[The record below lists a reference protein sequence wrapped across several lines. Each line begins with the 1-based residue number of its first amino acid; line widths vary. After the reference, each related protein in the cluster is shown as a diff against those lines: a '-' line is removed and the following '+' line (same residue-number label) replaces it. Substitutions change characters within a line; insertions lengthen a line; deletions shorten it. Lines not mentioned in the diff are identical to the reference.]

1 MQVRTRATAW
11 FGLVVFAYYYKVLV
25 FGFGGEVLDIET
37 LTGTWISGIDLNH
50 WIETAVYCP
59 LVWFALHQ
67 VNADVFGD
75 APRDPVT
82 LARHRRS
89 QTIGDTAIALFLYG
103 TGLHIANVIELSS
116 RELHGVDSGDVY
128 DLVYFLDEGLSH
140 YLQFVPLFFVIGWF
154 VVHDRPGRTDHAS
167 MAVFFGV
174 AHGVERAIGII
185 EGGKWFLGA
194 PTVLW
199 LALAVAA
206 RVHRSGPSGFDE
218 FFVRYAVAFCVT
230 LPIAEIAYRVQ
241 VGSFGQPSSLDR
253 GVVVEVVIGAI
264 AMTLL
269 GTALALR
276 WGRPSRDRHAHQAA
290 SVQPFD
296 TSTTNLAGAGQ
307 SVTRPSRSTSLFGS
321 IARVLHHA

>member
-1 MQVRTRATAW
+1 MPRRTRATTW
-11 FGLVVFAYYYKVLV
+11 FGVVVFAYYYKVAV
-25 FGFGGEVLDIET
+25 FGFGGEVLDIEM

-50 WIETAVYCP
+50 WIETVVYCP

-75 APRDPVT
+75 PPIDPVA
-82 LARHRRS
+82 LVRHRRAE
-89 QTIGDTAIALFLYG
+89 TIGDVAIALFLYG

-116 RELHGVDSGDVY
+116 REQHGVDSGDVY

-154 VVHDRPGRTDHAS
+154 VVHDRARRVEHAS
-167 MAVFFGV
+167 LAVFFGV

-199 LALAVAA
+199 LALAVTA
-206 RVHRSGPSGFDE
+206 RVHRVGHAGFDE
-218 FFVRYAVAFCVT
+218 FFVRYAIAFCVT
-230 LPIAEIAYRVQ
+230 LPIAEISYRVQ

-253 GVVVEVVIGAI
+253 GVVVEVVLGAI
-264 AMTLL
+264 ALTLM
-269 GTALALR
+269 GTTLALR
-276 WGRPSRDRHAHQAA
+276 WGRPRRNGDQDRVGSVHPIDAA
-290 SVQPFD
+290 
-296 TSTTNLAGAGQ
+296 TTALAGAGQ
-307 SVTRPSRSTSLFGS
+307 SVTRPSRSTILYGS

>member
-1 MQVRTRATAW
+1 MPVRTRATVW
-11 FGLVVFAYYYKVLV
+11 FGLVVFAYYYKVVV
-25 FGFGGEVLDIET
+25 FGFGGEVLDIEL
-37 LTGTWISGIDLNH
+37 LTDTWVSGIDLNH
-50 WIETAVYCP
+50 WIEIVVYCP

-75 APRDPVT
+75 PPLEPVA
-82 LARHRRS
+82 LARHRRA
-89 QTIGDTAIALFLYG
+89 QTAGDCASALFLYG

-116 RELHGVDSGDVY
+116 REQHGVDSGDVY

-154 VVHDRPGRTDHAS
+154 VVHDRAGRVDHAS
-167 MAVFFGV
+167 IAVFFGV

-206 RVHRSGPSGFDE
+206 RERRVGRRAFDE

-230 LPIAEIAYRVQ
+230 LPIAEVAYRVQ

-264 AMTLL
+264 AMTLVGTAAAL
-269 GTALALR
+269 WAGWPRDARRGGRPPVGHRVDETATALA
-276 WGRPSRDRHAHQAA
+276 S
-290 SVQPFD
+290 
-296 TSTTNLAGAGQ
+296 AGQ
-307 SVTRPSRSTSLFGS
+307 SVTSPSSSPTLTGS
-321 IARVLHHA
+321 IDRVLHHA